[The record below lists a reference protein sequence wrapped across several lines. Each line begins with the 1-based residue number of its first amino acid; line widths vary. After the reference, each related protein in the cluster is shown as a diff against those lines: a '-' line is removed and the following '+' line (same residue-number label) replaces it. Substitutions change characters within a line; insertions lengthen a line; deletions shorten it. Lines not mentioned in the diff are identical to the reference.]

1 LDLFVFTKVLRIRK
15 FFLLLSF
22 IDHMLE
28 HKLIPLKDA
37 VLLNV
42 NNTLNVN
49 LLFYVIGLISNLD
62 SWFIQR
68 ISLVDRPRL

>member
-1 LDLFVFTKVLRIRK
+1 
-15 FFLLLSF
+15 
-22 IDHMLE
+22 MLK

-62 SWFIQR
+62 SWFIQG